1 MLCDGA
7 TKMEVWKQI
16 AVALSMVLVI
26 EGILP
31 FLSPRRWRSVAEL
44 AGRVDDR
51 TVRMLGLCSML
62 AGTAM
67 LYMVR

>member
-1 MLCDGA
+1 M
-7 TKMEVWKQI
+7 KMWSEI

-31 FLSPRRWRSVAEL
+31 FLSPRRWRSFAEM

-51 TVRMLGLCSML
+51 TVRMLGLFSML

-67 LYMVR
+67 LYLIR